1 MELRQLRY
9 FVRIIETGSMG
20 SAAQDLDI
28 GVSALSQQMSR
39 LENELA
45 IRLLQRTSRGVTP
58 TNAGLAFYSQA
69 QLALRHADD
78 AILAAREARLSGH
91 VSVGMAPSTASI
103 LGIPFIH
110 AMQENYADVR
120 LHVVESLSGNLERM
134 INTRQIDL
142 AVVFQKDKILR
153 WSARPILEEQLF
165 LIGSHALLAALPDN
179 PITPEQLAGIPLIMP
194 SQGHGLR
201 GRLDAVCQEHALN
214 VEIVAE
220 IDGLALLMR
229 AVRDGLGATL
239 QPGAAMGYHYVAG
252 WEAPYPFFSLPVM
265 LGTLGGIGLLIGPAG
280 LLWLNLRRSPLH
292 GDARQKPMDRGFIL
306 LLFLTSLTGL
316 ALLAG
321 RDTSGMGILLAL
333 HLGVVMALFLTLP
346 YGKFAH
352 GFFRCAALLKWA
364 VEKRRGKHAG
374 DTGN

>member
-142 AVVFQKDKILR
+142 AIVFQKDKILR

-239 QPGAAMGYHYVAG
+239 QPGAAISHLDNDALRVIGVHN
-252 WEAPYPFFSLPVM
+252 PV
-265 LGTLGGIGLLIGPAG
+265 LSRPNFLVRLSDDELTPAG
-280 LLWLNLRRSPLH
+280 LAARVVLTKVMRQLV
-292 GDARQKPMDRGFIL
+292 DAGEWPG
-306 LLFLTSLTGL
+306 
-316 ALLAG
+316 A
-321 RDTSGMGILLAL
+321 
-333 HLGVVMALFLTLP
+333 TL
-346 YGKFAH
+346 YAY
-352 GFFRCAALLKWA
+352 
-364 VEKRRGKHAG
+364 
-374 DTGN
+374 

>member
-220 IDGLALLMR
+220 IDSLALLMR

-239 QPGAAMGYHYVAG
+239 QPGAAISHLDNDALRVIGVHNPVLSR
-252 WEAPYPFFSLPVM
+252 PNFLVSLSDDE
-265 LGTLGGIGLLIGPAG
+265 LTPAG
-280 LLWLNLRRSPLH
+280 LAARVVLTKVMRQLV
-292 GDARQKPMDRGFIL
+292 DAGEWPG
-306 LLFLTSLTGL
+306 
-316 ALLAG
+316 A
-321 RDTSGMGILLAL
+321 
-333 HLGVVMALFLTLP
+333 TL
-346 YGKFAH
+346 YAY
-352 GFFRCAALLKWA
+352 
-364 VEKRRGKHAG
+364 
-374 DTGN
+374 

>member
-142 AVVFQKDKILR
+142 AIVFQKDKILR
-153 WSARPILEEQLF
+153 WSARPILEKQLF

-239 QPGAAMGYHYVAG
+239 QPGAAISHLDNDALRVIGVHNPVLSR
-252 WEAPYPFFSLPVM
+252 PNFLVSLSDDE
-265 LGTLGGIGLLIGPAG
+265 LTPAG
-280 LLWLNLRRSPLH
+280 LAARVVLTKVMRQLV
-292 GDARQKPMDRGFIL
+292 DAGEWPG
-306 LLFLTSLTGL
+306 
-316 ALLAG
+316 A
-321 RDTSGMGILLAL
+321 
-333 HLGVVMALFLTLP
+333 TL
-346 YGKFAH
+346 YAY
-352 GFFRCAALLKWA
+352 
-364 VEKRRGKHAG
+364 
-374 DTGN
+374 

>member
-20 SAAQDLDI
+20 SAAQDLNI

-239 QPGAAMGYHYVAG
+239 QPGAAISHLDNDALRVISVHN
-252 WEAPYPFFSLPVM
+252 PVLSRPNFLVSLSDDE
-265 LGTLGGIGLLIGPAG
+265 LTPAG
-280 LLWLNLRRSPLH
+280 LA
-292 GDARQKPMDRGFIL
+292 ARVV
-306 LLFLTSLTGL
+306 LTKVMRQLVN
-316 ALLAG
+316 AG
-321 RDTSGMGILLAL
+321 EWPGA
-333 HLGVVMALFLTLP
+333 TL
-346 YGKFAH
+346 YAY
-352 GFFRCAALLKWA
+352 
-364 VEKRRGKHAG
+364 
-374 DTGN
+374 

>member
-78 AILAAREARLSGH
+78 AILAARETRLSGH

-239 QPGAAMGYHYVAG
+239 QPGAAISHLDNDALRVIGVHNPVLSR
-252 WEAPYPFFSLPVM
+252 PNFLVSLSDDE
-265 LGTLGGIGLLIGPAG
+265 LTPAG
-280 LLWLNLRRSPLH
+280 LAARVVLTKVMRQLV
-292 GDARQKPMDRGFIL
+292 DAGEWPG
-306 LLFLTSLTGL
+306 
-316 ALLAG
+316 A
-321 RDTSGMGILLAL
+321 
-333 HLGVVMALFLTLP
+333 TL
-346 YGKFAH
+346 YAY
-352 GFFRCAALLKWA
+352 
-364 VEKRRGKHAG
+364 
-374 DTGN
+374 

>member
-153 WSARPILEEQLF
+153 WSARPILEEKLF

-239 QPGAAMGYHYVAG
+239 QPGAAISHLDNDALRVIGVHNPVLSR
-252 WEAPYPFFSLPVM
+252 PNFLVSLSDDE
-265 LGTLGGIGLLIGPAG
+265 LTPAG
-280 LLWLNLRRSPLH
+280 LAARVVLTKVMRQLV
-292 GDARQKPMDRGFIL
+292 DAGEWPG
-306 LLFLTSLTGL
+306 
-316 ALLAG
+316 A
-321 RDTSGMGILLAL
+321 
-333 HLGVVMALFLTLP
+333 TL
-346 YGKFAH
+346 YAY
-352 GFFRCAALLKWA
+352 
-364 VEKRRGKHAG
+364 
-374 DTGN
+374 

>member
-91 VSVGMAPSTASI
+91 VSVGMPPSTASI

-142 AVVFQKDKILR
+142 AIVFQKDKILR

-239 QPGAAMGYHYVAG
+239 QPGAAISHLDNDALRVIGVHNPVLSR
-252 WEAPYPFFSLPVM
+252 PNFLVSLSDDE
-265 LGTLGGIGLLIGPAG
+265 LTPAG
-280 LLWLNLRRSPLH
+280 LAARVVLTKVMRQLV
-292 GDARQKPMDRGFIL
+292 DAGEWPG
-306 LLFLTSLTGL
+306 
-316 ALLAG
+316 A
-321 RDTSGMGILLAL
+321 
-333 HLGVVMALFLTLP
+333 TL
-346 YGKFAH
+346 YAY
-352 GFFRCAALLKWA
+352 
-364 VEKRRGKHAG
+364 
-374 DTGN
+374 

>member
-165 LIGSHALLAALPDN
+165 LIGSHALLTALPDN

-220 IDGLALLMR
+220 IDSLALLMR

-239 QPGAAMGYHYVAG
+239 QPGAAISHLDNDALRVIGVHNPVLSR
-252 WEAPYPFFSLPVM
+252 PNFLVSLSDDE
-265 LGTLGGIGLLIGPAG
+265 LTPAG
-280 LLWLNLRRSPLH
+280 LAARVVLTKVMRQLV
-292 GDARQKPMDRGFIL
+292 DAGEWPG
-306 LLFLTSLTGL
+306 
-316 ALLAG
+316 A
-321 RDTSGMGILLAL
+321 
-333 HLGVVMALFLTLP
+333 TL
-346 YGKFAH
+346 YAY
-352 GFFRCAALLKWA
+352 
-364 VEKRRGKHAG
+364 
-374 DTGN
+374 

>member
-153 WSARPILEEQLF
+153 CSARPILEEQLF

-239 QPGAAMGYHYVAG
+239 QPGAAISHLDNDALRVIGVHNPVLSR
-252 WEAPYPFFSLPVM
+252 PNFLVSLSDDE
-265 LGTLGGIGLLIGPAG
+265 LTPAG
-280 LLWLNLRRSPLH
+280 LAARVVLTKVMRQLV
-292 GDARQKPMDRGFIL
+292 DAGEWPG
-306 LLFLTSLTGL
+306 
-316 ALLAG
+316 A
-321 RDTSGMGILLAL
+321 
-333 HLGVVMALFLTLP
+333 TL
-346 YGKFAH
+346 YAY
-352 GFFRCAALLKWA
+352 
-364 VEKRRGKHAG
+364 
-374 DTGN
+374 

>member
-28 GVSALSQQMSR
+28 GVSALSQQVSR

-165 LIGSHALLAALPDN
+165 LIGSHALLAALPDT

-239 QPGAAMGYHYVAG
+239 QPGAAISHLDNDALRVIGVHNPVLSR
-252 WEAPYPFFSLPVM
+252 PNFLVSLSDDE
-265 LGTLGGIGLLIGPAG
+265 LTPAG
-280 LLWLNLRRSPLH
+280 LAARVVLTKVMRQLV
-292 GDARQKPMDRGFIL
+292 DAGEWPG
-306 LLFLTSLTGL
+306 
-316 ALLAG
+316 A
-321 RDTSGMGILLAL
+321 
-333 HLGVVMALFLTLP
+333 TL
-346 YGKFAH
+346 YAY
-352 GFFRCAALLKWA
+352 
-364 VEKRRGKHAG
+364 
-374 DTGN
+374 

>member
-58 TNAGLAFYSQA
+58 TNAGLAFYSQT

-165 LIGSHALLAALPDN
+165 LIGSHALLTALPDN
-179 PITPEQLAGIPLIMP
+179 PITPEQLADIPLIMP

-214 VEIVAE
+214 VDIVAE

-239 QPGAAMGYHYVAG
+239 QPGAAISHLDNDALRVIGVHNPILSRPNFLV
-252 WEAPYPFFSLPVM
+252 SLSDDE
-265 LGTLGGIGLLIGPAG
+265 LTSAG
-280 LLWLNLRRSPLH
+280 LAARVVLTKVMRQLV
-292 GDARQKPMDRGFIL
+292 DAGEWPG
-306 LLFLTSLTGL
+306 
-316 ALLAG
+316 A
-321 RDTSGMGILLAL
+321 
-333 HLGVVMALFLTLP
+333 TL
-346 YGKFAH
+346 YAY
-352 GFFRCAALLKWA
+352 
-364 VEKRRGKHAG
+364 
-374 DTGN
+374 

>member
-142 AVVFQKDKILR
+142 AIVFQKDKILR
-153 WSARPILEEQLF
+153 WRARPILEEQLF

-239 QPGAAMGYHYVAG
+239 QPGAAISHLDNDALRVIGVHNPVLSR
-252 WEAPYPFFSLPVM
+252 PNFLVSLSDDE
-265 LGTLGGIGLLIGPAG
+265 LTPAG
-280 LLWLNLRRSPLH
+280 LAARVVLTKVMRQLV
-292 GDARQKPMDRGFIL
+292 DAGEWPG
-306 LLFLTSLTGL
+306 
-316 ALLAG
+316 A
-321 RDTSGMGILLAL
+321 
-333 HLGVVMALFLTLP
+333 TL
-346 YGKFAH
+346 YAY
-352 GFFRCAALLKWA
+352 
-364 VEKRRGKHAG
+364 
-374 DTGN
+374 

>member
-165 LIGSHALLAALPDN
+165 LIGSHALLVALPDN
-179 PITPEQLAGIPLIMP
+179 PITPEQLADIPLIMP

-239 QPGAAMGYHYVAG
+239 QPGAAISHLDNDALRVIGVHNPILSRPNFLV
-252 WEAPYPFFSLPVM
+252 SLSDDE
-265 LGTLGGIGLLIGPAG
+265 LTPAG
-280 LLWLNLRRSPLH
+280 LAARVVLTKVMRQLV
-292 GDARQKPMDRGFIL
+292 DAGEWPG
-306 LLFLTSLTGL
+306 
-316 ALLAG
+316 A
-321 RDTSGMGILLAL
+321 
-333 HLGVVMALFLTLP
+333 TL
-346 YGKFAH
+346 YAY
-352 GFFRCAALLKWA
+352 
-364 VEKRRGKHAG
+364 
-374 DTGN
+374 

>member
-165 LIGSHALLAALPDN
+165 LIGSHALLTALPDN

-239 QPGAAMGYHYVAG
+239 QPGAAISHLDNDALRVIGVHN
-252 WEAPYPFFSLPVM
+252 PV
-265 LGTLGGIGLLIGPAG
+265 LSRPNFLVRLSDDELTPAG
-280 LLWLNLRRSPLH
+280 LAARVVLTKVMRQLV
-292 GDARQKPMDRGFIL
+292 DAGEWPG
-306 LLFLTSLTGL
+306 
-316 ALLAG
+316 A
-321 RDTSGMGILLAL
+321 
-333 HLGVVMALFLTLP
+333 TL
-346 YGKFAH
+346 YAY
-352 GFFRCAALLKWA
+352 
-364 VEKRRGKHAG
+364 
-374 DTGN
+374 

>member
-28 GVSALSQQMSR
+28 GVSSLSQQMSR

-142 AVVFQKDKILR
+142 AIVFQKDKILR

-239 QPGAAMGYHYVAG
+239 QPGAAISHLDNDALRVIGVHNPVLSR
-252 WEAPYPFFSLPVM
+252 PNFLVSLSDDE
-265 LGTLGGIGLLIGPAG
+265 LTPAG
-280 LLWLNLRRSPLH
+280 LAARVVLTKVMRQLV
-292 GDARQKPMDRGFIL
+292 DAGEWPG
-306 LLFLTSLTGL
+306 
-316 ALLAG
+316 A
-321 RDTSGMGILLAL
+321 
-333 HLGVVMALFLTLP
+333 TL
-346 YGKFAH
+346 YAY
-352 GFFRCAALLKWA
+352 
-364 VEKRRGKHAG
+364 
-374 DTGN
+374 

>member
-28 GVSALSQQMSR
+28 GISALSQQMSR

-239 QPGAAMGYHYVAG
+239 QPGAAISHLDNDALRVIGVHNPVLSR
-252 WEAPYPFFSLPVM
+252 PNFLVSLSDDE
-265 LGTLGGIGLLIGPAG
+265 LTPAG
-280 LLWLNLRRSPLH
+280 LAARVVLTKVMRQLV
-292 GDARQKPMDRGFIL
+292 DAGEWPG
-306 LLFLTSLTGL
+306 
-316 ALLAG
+316 A
-321 RDTSGMGILLAL
+321 
-333 HLGVVMALFLTLP
+333 TL
-346 YGKFAH
+346 YAY
-352 GFFRCAALLKWA
+352 
-364 VEKRRGKHAG
+364 
-374 DTGN
+374 

>member
-239 QPGAAMGYHYVAG
+239 QPGAAISHLDNDALRVIGVHNPVLSR
-252 WEAPYPFFSLPVM
+252 PNFLVSLSDDE
-265 LGTLGGIGLLIGPAG
+265 LTPAG
-280 LLWLNLRRSPLH
+280 LAARVVLTKVMRQLV
-292 GDARQKPMDRGFIL
+292 DAGECPG
-306 LLFLTSLTGL
+306 
-316 ALLAG
+316 A
-321 RDTSGMGILLAL
+321 
-333 HLGVVMALFLTLP
+333 TL
-346 YGKFAH
+346 YAY
-352 GFFRCAALLKWA
+352 
-364 VEKRRGKHAG
+364 
-374 DTGN
+374 

>member
-69 QLALRHADD
+69 QLALRHTDD

-142 AVVFQKDKILR
+142 AIVFQKDKILR

-239 QPGAAMGYHYVAG
+239 QPGAAISHLDNDALRVIGVHNPVLSR
-252 WEAPYPFFSLPVM
+252 PNFLVSLSDDE
-265 LGTLGGIGLLIGPAG
+265 LTPAG
-280 LLWLNLRRSPLH
+280 LAARVVLTKVMRQLV
-292 GDARQKPMDRGFIL
+292 DAGEWPG
-306 LLFLTSLTGL
+306 
-316 ALLAG
+316 A
-321 RDTSGMGILLAL
+321 
-333 HLGVVMALFLTLP
+333 TL
-346 YGKFAH
+346 YAY
-352 GFFRCAALLKWA
+352 
-364 VEKRRGKHAG
+364 
-374 DTGN
+374 

>member
-165 LIGSHALLAALPDN
+165 LIGSHALLATLPDN

-239 QPGAAMGYHYVAG
+239 QPGAAISHLDNDALRVIGVHNPILSRPNFLV
-252 WEAPYPFFSLPVM
+252 SLSDDE
-265 LGTLGGIGLLIGPAG
+265 LTPAG
-280 LLWLNLRRSPLH
+280 LAARVVLTKVMRQLV
-292 GDARQKPMDRGFIL
+292 DAGEWPG
-306 LLFLTSLTGL
+306 
-316 ALLAG
+316 A
-321 RDTSGMGILLAL
+321 
-333 HLGVVMALFLTLP
+333 TL
-346 YGKFAH
+346 YAF
-352 GFFRCAALLKWA
+352 
-364 VEKRRGKHAG
+364 
-374 DTGN
+374 

>member
-120 LHVVESLSGNLERM
+120 LHVLESLSGNLERM

-142 AVVFQKDKILR
+142 AVVFQRDKILR

-239 QPGAAMGYHYVAG
+239 QPGAAISHLDNDALRVIGVHNPVLSR
-252 WEAPYPFFSLPVM
+252 PNFLVSLSDDE
-265 LGTLGGIGLLIGPAG
+265 LTPAG
-280 LLWLNLRRSPLH
+280 LAARVVLTKVMRQLV
-292 GDARQKPMDRGFIL
+292 DAGKWPG
-306 LLFLTSLTGL
+306 
-316 ALLAG
+316 A
-321 RDTSGMGILLAL
+321 
-333 HLGVVMALFLTLP
+333 TL
-346 YGKFAH
+346 YAY
-352 GFFRCAALLKWA
+352 
-364 VEKRRGKHAG
+364 
-374 DTGN
+374 

>member
-78 AILAAREARLSGH
+78 AVLAAREARLSGH

-239 QPGAAMGYHYVAG
+239 QPGAAISHLDNDALRVIGVHNPVLSR
-252 WEAPYPFFSLPVM
+252 PNFLVSLSDDE
-265 LGTLGGIGLLIGPAG
+265 LTPAG
-280 LLWLNLRRSPLH
+280 LAARVVLTKVMRQLV
-292 GDARQKPMDRGFIL
+292 DAGEWPG
-306 LLFLTSLTGL
+306 
-316 ALLAG
+316 A
-321 RDTSGMGILLAL
+321 
-333 HLGVVMALFLTLP
+333 TL
-346 YGKFAH
+346 YAF
-352 GFFRCAALLKWA
+352 
-364 VEKRRGKHAG
+364 
-374 DTGN
+374 

>member
-142 AVVFQKDKILR
+142 AVVFQKDKILC

-239 QPGAAMGYHYVAG
+239 QPGAAISHLDNDALRVIGVHNPVLSR
-252 WEAPYPFFSLPVM
+252 PNFLVSLSDDE
-265 LGTLGGIGLLIGPAG
+265 LTPAG
-280 LLWLNLRRSPLH
+280 LAARVVLTKVMRQLV
-292 GDARQKPMDRGFIL
+292 DAGEWPG
-306 LLFLTSLTGL
+306 
-316 ALLAG
+316 A
-321 RDTSGMGILLAL
+321 
-333 HLGVVMALFLTLP
+333 TL
-346 YGKFAH
+346 YAY
-352 GFFRCAALLKWA
+352 
-364 VEKRRGKHAG
+364 
-374 DTGN
+374 

>member
-45 IRLLQRTSRGVTP
+45 IGLLQRTSRGVTP

-239 QPGAAMGYHYVAG
+239 QPGAAISHLDNDALRVIGVHNPVLSR
-252 WEAPYPFFSLPVM
+252 PNFLVSLSDDE
-265 LGTLGGIGLLIGPAG
+265 LTPAG
-280 LLWLNLRRSPLH
+280 LAARVVLTKVMRQLV
-292 GDARQKPMDRGFIL
+292 DAGEWPG
-306 LLFLTSLTGL
+306 
-316 ALLAG
+316 A
-321 RDTSGMGILLAL
+321 
-333 HLGVVMALFLTLP
+333 TL
-346 YGKFAH
+346 YAY
-352 GFFRCAALLKWA
+352 
-364 VEKRRGKHAG
+364 
-374 DTGN
+374 

>member
-134 INTRQIDL
+134 NNTRQIDL

-239 QPGAAMGYHYVAG
+239 QPGAAISHLDNDALRVIGVHNPVLSR
-252 WEAPYPFFSLPVM
+252 PNFLVSLSDDE
-265 LGTLGGIGLLIGPAG
+265 LTPAG
-280 LLWLNLRRSPLH
+280 LAARVVLTKVMRQLV
-292 GDARQKPMDRGFIL
+292 DAGEWPG
-306 LLFLTSLTGL
+306 
-316 ALLAG
+316 A
-321 RDTSGMGILLAL
+321 
-333 HLGVVMALFLTLP
+333 TL
-346 YGKFAH
+346 YAY
-352 GFFRCAALLKWA
+352 
-364 VEKRRGKHAG
+364 
-374 DTGN
+374 

>member
-220 IDGLALLMR
+220 IEGLALLMR

-239 QPGAAMGYHYVAG
+239 QPGAAISHLDNDALRVIGVHNPVLSR
-252 WEAPYPFFSLPVM
+252 PNFLVSLSDDE
-265 LGTLGGIGLLIGPAG
+265 LTPAG
-280 LLWLNLRRSPLH
+280 LAARVVLTKVMRQLV
-292 GDARQKPMDRGFIL
+292 DAGEWPG
-306 LLFLTSLTGL
+306 
-316 ALLAG
+316 A
-321 RDTSGMGILLAL
+321 
-333 HLGVVMALFLTLP
+333 TL
-346 YGKFAH
+346 YAY
-352 GFFRCAALLKWA
+352 
-364 VEKRRGKHAG
+364 
-374 DTGN
+374 

>member
-179 PITPEQLAGIPLIMP
+179 PITPEQLADIPLIMP

-239 QPGAAMGYHYVAG
+239 QPSAAISHLDNDALRVIGVHNPILSRPNFLV
-252 WEAPYPFFSLPVM
+252 SLSDDE
-265 LGTLGGIGLLIGPAG
+265 LTPAG
-280 LLWLNLRRSPLH
+280 LAARVVLTKVMRQLV
-292 GDARQKPMDRGFIL
+292 DAGEWPG
-306 LLFLTSLTGL
+306 
-316 ALLAG
+316 A
-321 RDTSGMGILLAL
+321 
-333 HLGVVMALFLTLP
+333 TL
-346 YGKFAH
+346 YAY
-352 GFFRCAALLKWA
+352 
-364 VEKRRGKHAG
+364 
-374 DTGN
+374 

>member
-179 PITPEQLAGIPLIMP
+179 PITPEQLTGIPLIMP

-239 QPGAAMGYHYVAG
+239 QPGAAISHLDNDALRVIGVHNPVLSRPNFLVSLSDDELTPASLAARVVLTKVMRQLVDAG
-252 WEAPYPFFSLPVM
+252 EWPGA
-265 LGTLGGIGLLIGPAG
+265 TLYA
-280 LLWLNLRRSPLH
+280 
-292 GDARQKPMDRGFIL
+292 
-306 LLFLTSLTGL
+306 
-316 ALLAG
+316 
-321 RDTSGMGILLAL
+321 
-333 HLGVVMALFLTLP
+333 
-346 YGKFAH
+346 Y
-352 GFFRCAALLKWA
+352 
-364 VEKRRGKHAG
+364 
-374 DTGN
+374 

>member
-39 LENELA
+39 RENELA

-239 QPGAAMGYHYVAG
+239 QPGAAISHLDNDALRVIGVHNPVLSR
-252 WEAPYPFFSLPVM
+252 PNFLVSLSDDE
-265 LGTLGGIGLLIGPAG
+265 LTPAG
-280 LLWLNLRRSPLH
+280 LAARVVLTKVMRQLV
-292 GDARQKPMDRGFIL
+292 DAGEWPG
-306 LLFLTSLTGL
+306 
-316 ALLAG
+316 A
-321 RDTSGMGILLAL
+321 
-333 HLGVVMALFLTLP
+333 TL
-346 YGKFAH
+346 YAY
-352 GFFRCAALLKWA
+352 
-364 VEKRRGKHAG
+364 
-374 DTGN
+374 

>member
-179 PITPEQLAGIPLIMP
+179 PITPEQLTGIPLIMP

-239 QPGAAMGYHYVAG
+239 QPGATISHLDNDALRVIGVHNPVLSR
-252 WEAPYPFFSLPVM
+252 PNFLVSLSDDE
-265 LGTLGGIGLLIGPAG
+265 LTPAG
-280 LLWLNLRRSPLH
+280 LAARVVLTKVMRQLV
-292 GDARQKPMDRGFIL
+292 DAGEWPG
-306 LLFLTSLTGL
+306 
-316 ALLAG
+316 A
-321 RDTSGMGILLAL
+321 
-333 HLGVVMALFLTLP
+333 TL
-346 YGKFAH
+346 YAY
-352 GFFRCAALLKWA
+352 
-364 VEKRRGKHAG
+364 
-374 DTGN
+374 

>member
-165 LIGSHALLAALPDN
+165 LIGSHALLAARPDN

-239 QPGAAMGYHYVAG
+239 QPGAAISHLDNDALRVIGVHNPVLSR
-252 WEAPYPFFSLPVM
+252 PNFLVSLSDDE
-265 LGTLGGIGLLIGPAG
+265 LTPAG
-280 LLWLNLRRSPLH
+280 LAARVVLTKVMRQLV
-292 GDARQKPMDRGFIL
+292 DAGEWPG
-306 LLFLTSLTGL
+306 
-316 ALLAG
+316 A
-321 RDTSGMGILLAL
+321 
-333 HLGVVMALFLTLP
+333 TL
-346 YGKFAH
+346 YAY
-352 GFFRCAALLKWA
+352 
-364 VEKRRGKHAG
+364 
-374 DTGN
+374 

>member
-220 IDGLALLMR
+220 IDALALLMR

-239 QPGAAMGYHYVAG
+239 QPGAAISHLDNDALRVIGVHNPVLSR
-252 WEAPYPFFSLPVM
+252 PNFLVSLSDDE
-265 LGTLGGIGLLIGPAG
+265 LTPAG
-280 LLWLNLRRSPLH
+280 LAARVVLTKVIRQLV
-292 GDARQKPMDRGFIL
+292 DAGEWPG
-306 LLFLTSLTGL
+306 
-316 ALLAG
+316 A
-321 RDTSGMGILLAL
+321 
-333 HLGVVMALFLTLP
+333 TL
-346 YGKFAH
+346 YAY
-352 GFFRCAALLKWA
+352 
-364 VEKRRGKHAG
+364 
-374 DTGN
+374 

>member
-9 FVRIIETGSMG
+9 LVRIIETGSMG

-239 QPGAAMGYHYVAG
+239 QPGAAISHLDNDALRVIGVHNPVLSR
-252 WEAPYPFFSLPVM
+252 PNFLVSLSDDE
-265 LGTLGGIGLLIGPAG
+265 LTPAG
-280 LLWLNLRRSPLH
+280 LAARLVLTKVMRQLV
-292 GDARQKPMDRGFIL
+292 DAGEWPG
-306 LLFLTSLTGL
+306 
-316 ALLAG
+316 A
-321 RDTSGMGILLAL
+321 
-333 HLGVVMALFLTLP
+333 TL
-346 YGKFAH
+346 YAY
-352 GFFRCAALLKWA
+352 
-364 VEKRRGKHAG
+364 
-374 DTGN
+374 

>member
-142 AVVFQKDKILR
+142 AIVFQKDKILR
-153 WSARPILEEQLF
+153 WSARPLLEEQLF

-239 QPGAAMGYHYVAG
+239 QPGAAISHLDNDALRVIGVHNPVLSR
-252 WEAPYPFFSLPVM
+252 PNFLVSLSDDE
-265 LGTLGGIGLLIGPAG
+265 LTPAG
-280 LLWLNLRRSPLH
+280 LAARVVLTKVMRQLV
-292 GDARQKPMDRGFIL
+292 DAGEWPG
-306 LLFLTSLTGL
+306 
-316 ALLAG
+316 A
-321 RDTSGMGILLAL
+321 
-333 HLGVVMALFLTLP
+333 TL
-346 YGKFAH
+346 YAY
-352 GFFRCAALLKWA
+352 
-364 VEKRRGKHAG
+364 
-374 DTGN
+374 

>member
-69 QLALRHADD
+69 QLARRHADD

-165 LIGSHALLAALPDN
+165 LIGSHALLTALPDN

-239 QPGAAMGYHYVAG
+239 QPGAAISHLDNDALRVIGVHNPVLSR
-252 WEAPYPFFSLPVM
+252 PNFLVSLSDDE
-265 LGTLGGIGLLIGPAG
+265 LTPAG
-280 LLWLNLRRSPLH
+280 LAARVVLTKVMRQLV
-292 GDARQKPMDRGFIL
+292 DAGEWPG
-306 LLFLTSLTGL
+306 
-316 ALLAG
+316 A
-321 RDTSGMGILLAL
+321 
-333 HLGVVMALFLTLP
+333 TL
-346 YGKFAH
+346 YAY
-352 GFFRCAALLKWA
+352 
-364 VEKRRGKHAG
+364 
-374 DTGN
+374 